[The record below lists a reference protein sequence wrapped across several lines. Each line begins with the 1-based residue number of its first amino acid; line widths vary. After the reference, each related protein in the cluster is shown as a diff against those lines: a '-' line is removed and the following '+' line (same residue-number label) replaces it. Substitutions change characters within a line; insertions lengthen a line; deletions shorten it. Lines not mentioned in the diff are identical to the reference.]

1 MLNRRALT
9 IGLVLL
15 AATQAMTDTAW
26 LEIVL
31 YVVTTVV
38 GVWVNYLLVTA
49 RVRRNM
55 NEQSA
60 VYRDRV
66 DRLTW
71 EVNSYESKVEELR
84 KEVGTLGRAIAAIS
98 GKANGTTY
106 HEGD

>member
-1 MLNRRALT
+1 MPKRIL
-9 IGLVLL
+9 IVGLVLL
-15 AATQAMTDTAW
+15 AASQAITDTAW

-38 GVWVNYLLVTA
+38 GVWVNYLLVTS
-49 RVRRNM
+49 RVKQRLE
-55 NEQSA
+55 EQSA

-71 EVNSYESKVEELR
+71 EVNRYEQKVEDLS
-84 KEVGTLGRAIAAIS
+84 KDIGTLGRAVAAIS

-106 HEGD
+106 HEG